1 LRKPLTK
8 TTTHQMDFNLY
19 LFVFLFE
26 NDANE
31 GLAAVWDAQPVRV
44 NSGITL
50 KRDFQFER
58 MIQ

>member
-1 LRKPLTK
+1 
-8 TTTHQMDFNLY
+8 MDFNLY